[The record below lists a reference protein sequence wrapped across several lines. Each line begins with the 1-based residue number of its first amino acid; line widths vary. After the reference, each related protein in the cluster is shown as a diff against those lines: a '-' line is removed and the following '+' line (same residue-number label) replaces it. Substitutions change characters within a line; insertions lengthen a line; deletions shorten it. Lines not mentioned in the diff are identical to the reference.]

1 MTAQGG
7 VALPEVVTTVVAA
20 KRTKHAAA
28 AADESISSSSSSS
41 RHHCHQIA
49 QQHLDRSLPT
59 GQQGEKTRAT
69 GHHEAADNEEGEEEE
84 EEEED
89 DDERRVVTVTQG
101 RAAAA
106 SAIIT
111 SVAPPGQSGLED
123 GEQQEEEEYAYDPYE
138 YIRHL
143 PLRTY
148 AQRILLPPLKHRKPT
163 LVLDLDETLVHST
176 IEPPPPGSPPPD
188 HVFSVTL
195 ENTTY
200 NVFVRV
206 RPNMHRFLAEV
217 AKLFELVVFTASQEA
232 YAGRLLDM
240 LDTERHIGHRLYR
253 DACVLVEGNFVK
265 DLDMLGRDLQHTT
278 IVDNSPLAFAYHLD
292 NGIPIESW
300 FGERS
305 DNHLLA
311 LMPFLRELARADDVR
326 PLIRKKYAV
335 VQNRHTTFTY

>member
-1 MTAQGG
+1 MTYTRLLF
-7 VALPEVVTTVVAA
+7 VRLPACLPACLLDQPT
-20 KRTKHAAA
+20 
-28 AADESISSSSSSS
+28 SSS
-41 RHHCHQIA
+41 A
-49 QQHLDRSLPT
+49 QC
-59 GQQGEKTRAT
+59 
-69 GHHEAADNEEGEEEE
+69 
-84 EEEED
+84 
-89 DDERRVVTVTQG
+89 
-101 RAAAA
+101 
-106 SAIIT
+106 
-111 SVAPPGQSGLED
+111 APQ
-123 GEQQEEEEYAYDPYE
+123 
-138 YIRHL
+138 
-143 PLRTY
+143 
-148 AQRILLPPLKHRKPT
+148 KPT

-176 IEPPPPGSPPPD
+176 IEPPPPGSPPPGNGCCLARFCTWTDLPHCIPLLQD

-217 AKLFELVVFTASQEA
+217 AKLFEEA